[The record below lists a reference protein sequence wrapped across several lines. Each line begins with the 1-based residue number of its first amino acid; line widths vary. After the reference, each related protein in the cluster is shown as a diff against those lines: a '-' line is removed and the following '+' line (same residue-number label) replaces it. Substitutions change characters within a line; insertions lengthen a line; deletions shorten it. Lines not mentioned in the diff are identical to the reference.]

1 MNYKLLLMSKMN
13 QTEDGRKFRKFFTS
27 MNIVV
32 KGEEEK
38 GLQNKTLNVK
48 FDKEISTKDFVRG
61 IVEVDENKIEIPYKW
76 EVKED
81 AKTGKKRFP
90 TIWIKEIVSYTPK
103 LAKSTGTFNL
113 LDEEETDEVV
123 ISENEE
129 Q

>member
-1 MNYKLLLMSKMN
+1 MTYKLLLMSKIN
-13 QTEDGRKFRKFFTS
+13 QTADGRKFRKFFTT
-27 MNIVV
+27 MNIIV

-38 GLQNKTLNVK
+38 GLQQKTLNVK

-61 IVEVDENKIEIPYKW
+61 IVQVDENKIEIPYKW

-81 AKTGKKRFP
+81 PKTGKKRFP
-90 TIWIKEIVSYTPK
+90 TIWIKEIVMYTPK

-123 ISENEE
+123 ISESEE

>member
-1 MNYKLLLMSKMN
+1 MTYKLLLMSKMN
-13 QTEDGRKFRKFFTS
+13 QTADGRKFRKFFTS

-38 GLQNKTLNVK
+38 GLQQKTLNVK
-48 FDKEISTKDFVRG
+48 FDEKVNTKDFVRG
-61 IVEVDENKIEIPYKW
+61 IVQVDENKIEIPYKW

-81 AKTGKKRFP
+81 TKTGKKRFP
-90 TIWIKEIVSYTPK
+90 TIWIKEIVMYTPK

-123 ISENEE
+123 ISEE